1 MIGGIV
7 GAVSSVIETV
17 SKGEKVTFKSIAGDV
32 VSGAVSGFII
42 GISKGAATGLANY
55 ASAAAES
62 IVNET
67 CDYISGDK
75 EFTGE
80 NVIKSFA
87 NCVGDAIING
97 TSGVI
102 GDKVCGKLFPLLKT
116 NSGWFIPRKFK
127 SFFTKSYGQ
136 KIMGGMLTGASF
148 AIGTSN
154 LTDQCN
160 RVVDEFIDYLFD
172 RDPIKLFN

>member
-55 ASAAAES
+55 ASAVAES

-75 EFTGE
+75 PFG
-80 NVIKSFA
+80 NK
-87 NCVGDAIING
+87 
-97 TSGVI
+97 
-102 GDKVCGKLFPLLKT
+102 
-116 NSGWFIPRKFK
+116 
-127 SFFTKSYGQ
+127 
-136 KIMGGMLTGASF
+136 
-148 AIGTSN
+148 
-154 LTDQCN
+154 
-160 RVVDEFIDYLFD
+160 
-172 RDPIKLFN
+172 